1 MFQMEEKELEKMDV
15 DSALKNL
22 IPEADQDTTKTE
34 TLSEPQQN
42 QESFKKG
49 LSLWRESRIT
59 DRHRNFKPEESTNPE
74 WNEQWKK
81 LSGVIGTG
89 IIAVILGN
97 RGAGKSQMA
106 VCAIRQSC
114 KNLKSARYEKA
125 LNFFLD
131 VRKTYKPD
139 SEKSEHDIIHEY
151 CEPFLLV
158 VDAVENRSETPFENL
173 LLNYLIDIRYDQC
186 KDTILIGN
194 QNENEFAAS
203 MGPSI
208 VDRIHECGIKIL
220 CNWKSFRRV

>member
-1 MFQMEEKELEKMDV
+1 MFQPEEKDNIVPVEKTIQESLDTMTKEEPLEL
-15 DSALKNL
+15 S
-22 IPEADQDTTKTE
+22 
-34 TLSEPQQN
+34 QN
-42 QESFKKG
+42 QGNSTKA
-49 LSLWRESRIT
+49 LLLWKASQIT
-59 DRHRNFKPEESTNPE
+59 DRHRDFKPEHSTNHE
-74 WNEQWKK
+74 WNNQWLK
-81 LSGVIGTG
+81 LSNVLGSGMLV
-89 IIAVILGN
+89 VILGN

-131 VRKTYKPD
+131 VRKTFKTN
-139 SEKSEHDIIHEY
+139 SEKSERDVIKSY

-158 VDAVENRSETPFENL
+158 VDAIENRGETPFENL
-173 LLNYLIDIRYDQC
+173 LLNYLIDLRYDQC

-208 VDRIHECGIKIL
+208 IDRIHECGIKII
-220 CNWKSFRRV
+220 CSWKSFRRA